1 MSKTIP
7 FSSYNLQADL
17 QAHNVTRCEMLD
29 VILTTFVQHSCMAG
43 HFKIKI
49 KNTPSSNMN
58 KQGFCPTVMM
68 CCFGFIILCY
78 FLHKWFPALLFITNI
93 NLADLNGK
101 WCINMAPFIYFFDV
115 IKSLKMIT
123 TQSHTHS
130 YTGGR
135 GDHTMHQLAHL
146 VQLGV
151 QCLKDTLTL
160 TWGNFWFPCGHST
173 PEPLPPIYKLTT
185 HSL

>member
-17 QAHNVTRCEMLD
+17 QDQNVTRCEMLD

-49 KNTPSSNMN
+49 KNTASSNMN

-68 CCFGFIILCY
+68 CCFGYIFFCY

-101 WCINMAPFIYFFDV
+101 WCINMAPFKNDYHPV
-115 IKSLKMIT
+115 
-123 TQSHTHS
+123 THIFIHRWQRRPYNAPTCS
-130 YTGGR
+130 SGAIR
-135 GDHTMHQLAHL
+135 GS
-146 VQLGV
+146 VS
-151 QCLKDTLTL
+151 CSRTL
-160 TWGNFWFPCGHST
+160 WGNFWFPCGHSIPQSHCRRST
-173 PEPLPPIYKLTT
+173 SSQLTACR
-185 HSL
+185 LGIFGVGLI

>member
-1 MSKTIP
+1 MSKTTP

-49 KNTPSSNMN
+49 KNTASSNMN

-68 CCFGFIILCY
+68 CCFGYIFFCY

-101 WCINMAPFIYFFDV
+101 WCINMAPFKNDYHPVTHIFIHRWQRRPYNAPTCSSGAIRGSVSCSKGHFDTDFGGT
-115 IKSLKMIT
+115 SG
-123 TQSHTHS
+123 SHAATLYPRATAADLQAHNS
-130 YTGGR
+130 
-135 GDHTMHQLAHL
+135 QL
-146 VQLGV
+146 V
-151 QCLKDTLTL
+151 D
-160 TWGNFWFPCGHST
+160 
-173 PEPLPPIYKLTT
+173 
-185 HSL
+185 